1 MVQAIYWPNRTRVV
15 SRRAARVTLQQER
28 QRRRLF
34 VSATIAMATVLVG
47 CASAPSTSTGSTTTT
62 SSRPPTPSIGSSSSA
77 GPKEVTPD
85 APVPA
90 QYQSLYS
97 GLSAQLDGYQA
108 AVTAMPSLDGSHS
121 APLVAGV
128 ELLEANANRGSA
140 LFNPGVLSDV
150 SRDID
155 HFKAMGITGLTLGIK
170 LPYLLSSYTGA
181 DAARYLSFYEDVASM
196 IRAQRMTI
204 DVELSAAFCGTAY
217 DSCSYNFPDTVAGF
231 AAITAQQAR
240 IVIQNIHPN
249 YVTLISE
256 DTTDAALTKDPTLD
270 TVTGATQFVS
280 TTLQAIGPHP
290 GVAVGAGAA
299 TWQPPAFNQ
308 ALLKLPIDYLDLHIY
323 PIGPTEVANLVAD
336 SEMAHA
342 AHIPLVADEAWL
354 FKTLAPKGEFTS
366 TAVYRLDNFSFFSP
380 VDTRFAA
387 ITQEWARK
395 AGVSYDSA
403 FWSFQMFGYVTWTP
417 ALDTASYPQLSFTSD
432 LAAIQAMVAGD
443 ITPAGHAWVATVD
456 AGGRR
461 TDHP

>member
-1 MVQAIYWPNRTRVV
+1 V
-15 SRRAARVTLQQER
+15 SSRQQEF
-28 QRRRLF
+28 QRRGLL
-34 VSATIAMATVLVG
+34 VVATIATAAILVG
-47 CASAPSTSTGSTTTT
+47 CTSATSAPGGSTTTT
-62 SSRPPTPSIGSSSSA
+62 QASPSSPSTGPPSSA
-77 GPKEVTPD
+77 RSRVVTPD

-90 QYQSLYS
+90 EYQSLYS

-108 AVTAMPSLDGSHS
+108 AVTAMPPLPGGRS

-140 LFNPGVLSDV
+140 LFNPGVLGDLA
-150 SRDID
+150 RDID

-181 DAARYLSFYEDVASM
+181 DAARYLSFYETVAGM

-217 DSCSYNFPDTVAGF
+217 DSCTYRFPDTVAGF
-231 AAITAQQAR
+231 AAVTAEQAR
-240 IVIQNIHPN
+240 IVILNIHPN
-249 YVTLISE
+249 YLTLISE
-256 DTTDAALTKDPTLD
+256 DATDAALTKDPALD
-270 TVTGATQFVS
+270 SVAGATQFVS
-280 TTLQAIGPHP
+280 ATLQAIGPHP

-323 PIGPTEVANLVAD
+323 PIGTTEVANLITD
-336 SEMAHA
+336 SEMARA

-354 FKTLAPKGEFTS
+354 FKTLTPSGDPTS

-380 VDTRFAA
+380 LDTRFAT

-395 AGVSYDSA
+395 ASVFFDSA
-403 FWSFQMFGYVTWTP
+403 FWSWQMFGYANWTP
-417 ALDTASYPQLSFTSD
+417 ALDTASYPQLSSASD
-432 LAAIQAMVAGD
+432 LAAIQAMVAGNV
-443 ITPAGHAWVATVD
+443 TPAGHAWAS
-456 AGGRR
+456 A
-461 TDHP
+461 P

>member
-1 MVQAIYWPNRTRVV
+1 M
-15 SRRAARVTLQQER
+15 
-28 QRRRLF
+28 
-34 VSATIAMATVLVG
+34 AMAALLAG
-47 CASAPSTSTGSTTTT
+47 CTATTSALTGSTTTI
-62 SSRPPTPSIGSSSSA
+62 SSRPSTPSTTGSPLSGA
-77 GPKEVTPD
+77 TRVVTPD
-85 APVPA
+85 APVPT

-97 GLSAQLDGYQA
+97 GLSAQLDDYQA
-108 AVTAMPSLDGSHS
+108 AVTAMPSLEGGSS

-140 LFNPGVLSDV
+140 LFNPGVLGDV

-170 LPYLLSSYTGA
+170 LPYLLSSYTGP
-181 DAARYLSFYEDVASM
+181 DAARYLSFYETVAGM

-217 DSCSYNFPDTVAGF
+217 DSCTYTFPNTVAGF

-249 YVTLISE
+249 YLTLISE
-256 DTTDAALTKDPTLD
+256 DTTDASLTKDPTLD
-270 TVTGATQFVS
+270 TVAGATQFVAA
-280 TTLQAIGPHP
+280 TLQAIGPHS

-323 PIGPTEVANLVAD
+323 PIGPFEVANLVTD

-354 FKTLAPKGEFTS
+354 FKTLTPSGDPTS
-366 TAVYRLDNFSFFSP
+366 TTVYRLDNFSFFSP
-380 VDTRFAA
+380 LDTRFAA

-395 AGVSYDSA
+395 AGVSFDSA
-403 FWSFQMFGYVTWTP
+403 FWSWQMFGYANWTP
-417 ALDTASYPQLSFTSD
+417 ALDTASYPQLSSASD

-443 ITPAGHAWVATVD
+443 VTPAGDAWAS
-456 AGGRR
+456 AS
-461 TDHP
+461 

>member
-1 MVQAIYWPNRTRVV
+1 
-15 SRRAARVTLQQER
+15 
-28 QRRRLF
+28 
-34 VSATIAMATVLVG
+34 MATMAVAAILVG
-47 CASAPSTSTGSTTTT
+47 CTSATSAPGDSTTTILT
-62 SSRPPTPSIGSSSSA
+62 SPSSPSTGGPSSA
-77 GPKEVTPD
+77 GPRVVTPD

-90 QYQSLYS
+90 QYRTLYS

-108 AVTAMPSLDGSHS
+108 AVKAMPTLDLGGS

-140 LFNPGVLSDV
+140 LFDPGVLSDV
-150 SRDID
+150 FRDIS

-181 DAARYLSFYEDVASM
+181 DAVRYLSFYETVAGM
-196 IRAQRMTI
+196 IRNQGMTI

-217 DSCSYNFPDTVAGF
+217 DSCTYTFPNTVAGF

-249 YVTLISE
+249 YLTLISE
-256 DTTDAALTKDPTLD
+256 DTTDATLTKDPTLD
-270 TVTGATQFVS
+270 SVAGAIQFVS
-280 TTLQAIGPHP
+280 ATLQAIGPHP

-308 ALLKLPIDYLDLHIY
+308 TLLKLPIDYLDLHIY
-323 PIGPTEVANLVAD
+323 PIGPIEVANLVTD

-342 AHIPLVADEAWL
+342 AHVPLVADEAWL
-354 FKTLAPKGEFTS
+354 FKTLTPTGDPTS
-366 TAVYRLDNFSFFSP
+366 TTVYRLDNFSFFSP
-380 VDTRFAA
+380 LDTRFAA

-403 FWSFQMFGYVTWTP
+403 FWSWQMFGYAPWTP
-417 ALDTASYPQLSFTSD
+417 ALDAASYPQLSTTSD
-432 LAAIQAMVAGD
+432 LAAIQAMMAGD
-443 ITPAGHAWVATVD
+443 VTPAGHAWAS
-456 AGGRR
+456 A
-461 TDHP
+461 P

>member
-1 MVQAIYWPNRTRVV
+1 V
-15 SRRAARVTLQQER
+15 
-28 QRRRLF
+28 
-34 VSATIAMATVLVG
+34 
-47 CASAPSTSTGSTTTT
+47 
-62 SSRPPTPSIGSSSSA
+62 
-77 GPKEVTPD
+77 VTPN
-85 APVPA
+85 ASVPA

-108 AVTAMPSLDGSHS
+108 AITAMPSLDGGSS

-155 HFKAMGITGLTLGIK
+155 HFRAIGITGLTLGIK

-181 DAARYLSFYEDVASM
+181 DAARYLSFYETVASM
-196 IRAQRMTI
+196 IRNRGMTI

-217 DSCSYNFPDTVAGF
+217 DSCNYTFPDTVAGF

-249 YVTLISE
+249 FLTLISE

-270 TVTGATQFVS
+270 TVAGATQFVS
-280 TTLQAIGPHP
+280 TTLQAIGPHL

-323 PIGPTEVANLVAD
+323 PIGPTEVAILVAD

-354 FKTLAPKGEFTS
+354 FKTIAPSGDPTS

-380 VDTRFAA
+380 LDTRFAA

-395 AGVSYDSA
+395 AGASFDSA
-403 FWSFQMFGYVTWTP
+403 FWSWQMFSYVTWTP
-417 ALDTASYPQLSFTSD
+417 ALDTASYPQLSSTSD

-443 ITPAGHAWVATVD
+443 VTPAGHAWAS
-456 AGGRR
+456 A
-461 TDHP
+461 P

>member
-1 MVQAIYWPNRTRVV
+1 V
-15 SRRAARVTLQQER
+15 STKQRER
-28 QRRRLF
+28 QRRGLM
-34 VSATIAMATVLVG
+34 VAATLAMATVLVG
-47 CASAPSTSTGSTTTT
+47 CTSATSPSTGSTTTT
-62 SSRPPTPSIGSSSSA
+62 SSRPPTSSTGSSSSA
-77 GPKEVTPD
+77 GPNVVTPD

-108 AVTAMPSLDGSHS
+108 AVTAMPSLDMRGSP
-121 APLVAGV
+121 PLVAGV

-140 LFNPGVLSDV
+140 LFNSGVLGDV

-181 DAARYLSFYEDVASM
+181 DAARYLSFYETVATM
-196 IRAQRMTI
+196 IRNQGMTI

-217 DSCSYNFPDTVAGF
+217 DSCTYAFPDTVAGF

-240 IVIQNIHPN
+240 IVIQKIHPN
-249 YVTLISE
+249 YLTLISE

-270 TVTGATQFVS
+270 TVAGATQFVS
-280 TTLQAIGPHP
+280 TALQAIGPRP

-323 PIGPTEVANLVAD
+323 PIGPSEVANLVTD
-336 SEMAHA
+336 SEMAQA
-342 AHIPLVADEAWL
+342 AHIPLVADEVWL
-354 FKTLAPKGEFTS
+354 FKTLTPTGDPTG

-380 VDTRFAA
+380 LDTRFAS

-403 FWSFQMFGYVTWTP
+403 FWSWQMFGYVTWTP
-417 ALDTASYPQLSFTSD
+417 ALDTASYPQLSSISD
-432 LAAIQAMVAGD
+432 LAAIEAMVAAD
-443 ITPAGHAWVATVD
+443 VTPAGHAWAS
-456 AGGRR
+456 A
-461 TDHP
+461 P

>member
-1 MVQAIYWPNRTRVV
+1 M
-15 SRRAARVTLQQER
+15 
-28 QRRRLF
+28 
-34 VSATIAMATVLVG
+34 AMAALLVG
-47 CASAPSTSTGSTTTT
+47 CTGATSALTGSTTTI
-62 SSRPPTPSIGSSSSA
+62 SSRPSTPSTGSPLSA
-77 GPKEVTPD
+77 GPQVVTPD
-85 APVPA
+85 APLPP

-108 AVTAMPSLDGSHS
+108 AVTAMPSLEGGSS

-140 LFNPGVLSDV
+140 LFNPGVLGDV

-181 DAARYLSFYEDVASM
+181 DAARYLSFYETVAGM
-196 IRAQRMTI
+196 IRNQRMTI
-204 DVELSAAFCGTAY
+204 DVELSAAFCGTAF
-217 DSCSYNFPDTVAGF
+217 DSCTYTFPNTVAGF

-249 YVTLISE
+249 YLTLISE
-256 DTTDAALTKDPTLD
+256 DATDAALTKDPALD
-270 TVTGATQFVS
+270 SVAGSTQFVS
-280 TTLQAIGPHP
+280 ATLRAIGPHP

-299 TWQPPAFNQ
+299 TWQPPTFNQ

-323 PIGPTEVANLVAD
+323 PIGTTEVANLITD

-342 AHIPLVADEAWL
+342 AHVPLVADEAWL
-354 FKTLAPKGEFTS
+354 FKTLTPSGDPTG

-380 VDTRFAA
+380 LDTRFAT

-395 AGVSYDSA
+395 AGVSFDSA
-403 FWSFQMFGYVTWTP
+403 FWSWQMFGYATWTP
-417 ALDTASYPQLSFTSD
+417 ALDTASYQHLSSTSD

-443 ITPAGHAWVATVD
+443 VTPAGDAWAS
-456 AGGRR
+456 AS
-461 TDHP
+461 

>member
-1 MVQAIYWPNRTRVV
+1 MVAATMAMAVV
-15 SRRAARVTLQQER
+15 VVACT
-28 QRRRLF
+28 
-34 VSATIAMATVLVG
+34 SAT
-47 CASAPSTSTGSTTTT
+47 SASTGSATTT
-62 SSRPPTPSIGSSSSA
+62 SSSPSTSSA
-77 GPKEVTPD
+77 GSSLPADVVTPD

-108 AVTAMPSLDGSHS
+108 AVTAMPSLDMRGSP
-121 APLVAGV
+121 PLVAGV

-181 DAARYLSFYEDVASM
+181 DAARYLSFYEDVATM
-196 IRAQRMTI
+196 IRAQGMTI

-217 DSCSYNFPDTVAGF
+217 NSCSYNFPDTVAGF
-231 AAITAQQAR
+231 AAITAQQAQ

-249 YVTLISE
+249 YLTLISE
-256 DTTDAALTKDPTLD
+256 ETTDAALTKDPTLD
-270 TVTGATQFVS
+270 TVAGATQFVS
-280 TTLQAIGPHP
+280 TVLQAIGAHP

-323 PIGPTEVANLVAD
+323 PIGPTEVANLVTD
-336 SEMAHA
+336 SEMAQA
-342 AHIPLVADEAWL
+342 AHIPLVADEVWL
-354 FKTLAPKGEFTS
+354 FKTLTPTGDPTG

-380 VDTRFAA
+380 LDARFAA

-417 ALDTASYPQLSFTSD
+417 ALDTASYQQLSSTSD